1 MVIRLINIIDSKS
14 SHELHS
20 VPYPSNRQKGRKTE
34 NRKTEEFY
42 IMHDSTAL
50 PKASEIST
58 LQCRHTWTVF
68 EEPTPQKMYKC
79 HRNSIHYKT
88 IKKKEKTSESKI
100 TDND

>member
-14 SHELHS
+14 SQALHS
-20 VPYPSNRQKGRKTE
+20 GPYPSNRQKGRKTG

-42 IMHDSTAL
+42 IMHDSTEL

-58 LQCRHTWTVF
+58 VQCRHTLTVF
-68 EEPTPQKMYKC
+68 KGLTPQKWI
-79 HRNSIHYKT
+79 NAIVILAIIKT
-88 IKKKEKTSESKI
+88 IKKSQTKI